1 MDIGSG
7 SRRGAIRGSMTS
19 RGVLRHSITAGGL
32 PLAELGVGCRVDR
45 QRLMWCSCARFM
57 RPRLSLGLVDLKW
70 RSAAWFVAVNSCAGF
85 RSDRDMS
92 FTLLSRD
99 TG

>member
-1 MDIGSG
+1 MAIGSG

-45 QRLMWCSCARFM
+45 QRLMWCTCARFM
-57 RPRLSLGLVDLKW
+57 RPRLSLGLVDLTW
-70 RSAAWFVAVNSCAGF
+70 RSASWLVAVNPWAGF
-85 RSDRDMS
+85 RWDRVKSMS
-92 FTLLSRD
+92 LL
-99 TG
+99 TA